1 MPTVPAAG
9 RHDLAN
15 CEWSVLEPL
24 LPAGKKAGR
33 PPKWARRQLIDGIR
47 WRIRAGAPW
56 RDVPPCYGPWQSV
69 YGLFRCWQRDGTWR
83 KILAALQALADAA
96 GHVTWDVS
104 VATVGA
110 NLAHGIGHGPVGAL
124 VSAWPALALVG
135 SFELLMMLI
144 RTGRGTRVG
153 DTGPGSRYQAAPP
166 LAQEAPLELPAAPT
180 LEHTVRARHRAGR
193 SQRAIAR
200 ELNLDRR
207 KVKRILDQ
215 AV

>member
-1 MPTVPAAG
+1 
-9 RHDLAN
+9 
-15 CEWSVLEPL
+15 
-24 LPAGKKAGR
+24 
-33 PPKWARRQLIDGIR
+33 
-47 WRIRAGAPW
+47 
-56 RDVPPCYGPWQSV
+56 
-69 YGLFRCWQRDGTWR
+69 
-83 KILAALQALADAA
+83 
-96 GHVTWDVS
+96 
-104 VATVGA
+104 VATVDA

-124 VSAWPALALVG
+124 ISAWPALALVG

-144 RTGRGTRVG
+144 RTGRGTQVG
-153 DTGPGSRYQAAPP
+153 ATGPGPRYQAAPP

-180 LEHTVRARHRAGR
+180 LEHTVRARHRAGH